1 LVLALCQPLEA
12 QQLGK
17 MYRIGFLVASS
28 PSAMAPRLDAF
39 RQGLREL
46 GIAEGKD
53 IIIEQR
59 TANGNADQ
67 LPGLAAE
74 LVRLNVDAIVT
85 SGPTATRS
93 AKEATSTI
101 PIVMTFDDDPVGSGF
116 AKSLARPG
124 GNVTGLS
131 TLAPEMSGK
140 RLELLKETSP
150 RLIRVAV
157 IGTSNRQGTAQALK
171 EMELAAPTFGI
182 KLVYMDI
189 QNAGEIER
197 VFVTAGKGRADALL
211 ILQSPIF
218 NSQRR
223 QLAEY
228 SVRSRLPA
236 IYPASQYVED
246 GGLMSYGVSISDLD
260 RRAATYVDRILKG
273 AKPGDLPIEQPK
285 KFELIINLKAAKQIE
300 LAVPPSILARAD
312 RVIK

>member
-1 LVLALCQPLEA
+1 MDRVVLCGSVPESSPQYSTSQPSRLSLAVCALVLALCQPLEA

-140 RLELLKETSP
+140 RLELLKETLP

-157 IGTSNRQGTAQALK
+157 IGTSKRQGTAQALK

-182 KLVYMDI
+182 KLVYTWI
-189 QNAGEIER
+189 SK
-197 VFVTAGKGRADALL
+197 TRAK
-211 ILQSPIF
+211 SSVYS
-218 NSQRR
+218 SQ
-223 QLAEY
+223 
-228 SVRSRLPA
+228 PA
-236 IYPASQYVED
+236 RD
-246 GGLMSYGVSISDLD
+246 GPTHS
-260 RRAATYVDRILKG
+260 
-273 AKPGDLPIEQPK
+273 
-285 KFELIINLKAAKQIE
+285 
-300 LAVPPSILARAD
+300 
-312 RVIK
+312 